1 MSSRH
6 DDDDAGARGWRLAQ
20 LRSLADEARALA
32 ETLAGRLD
40 AFDPAAIRPGEDVTL
55 AAPELSRALD
65 NALELQDVAD
75 TVAVLAGGVGQ
86 PRDALTIPTDAL
98 ANASATAMRGG
109 IGHRATLLLS
119 ASLLTPSVGLAA
131 LADAIVM
138 DASLTT
144 QWYELT
150 VRDLLGAFR
159 DVDPALVERVCRSA
173 TVDPSAGWTS
183 LDIEAVTRLAGA
195 LHTAAHG

>member
-20 LRSLADEARALA
+20 LRSLAHEARALA

-55 AAPELSRALD
+55 GAPELSRALD
-65 NALELQDVAD
+65 DALELQDVAD

-86 PRDALTIPTDAL
+86 PRDALTIPAGAL
-98 ANASATAMRGG
+98 ADASTAAMRGG

-119 ASLLTPSVGLAA
+119 ASLLTPAVGLAA

-144 QWYELT
+144 QWHELT
-150 VRDLLGAFR
+150 IRDLLGAFR
-159 DVDPALVERVCRSA
+159 EVDPALVERVCRFA
-173 TVDPSAGWTS
+173 AVDPSAGWTR
-183 LDIEAVTRLAGA
+183 LDVEAVTRLASA
-195 LHTAAHG
+195 LRTVAHG